1 MHQSISKYSIVLL
14 IALAFTAEQQ
24 LAAQETPGFTG
35 EFHEARSNLIYLR
48 HRNYDAETGSFLCK
62 DPIGVTGGLN
72 SYAYCRGNPVNNQ
85 DPLGLLTPADTAA
98 AALVGG
104 GIGLVGQGL
113 GDFVFQRPVQWQ
125 NYVASAAGGAT
136 TAALLVNTFNPALAG
151 AGGGAA
157 SNTVRQAANL
167 VTGQQQSYSPA
178 SLATEVVV
186 SGAFTMA
193 GSTVGAMVKSGG
205 QTTTLT
211 IAATSRNAAPLSG
224 SGAPFHVVYSAGDE
238 AAHAVGQRFFQMET
252 KAMSMNAFNSYL
264 NQSYG
269 SISIPVAAANSALV
283 TQAGL
288 PAASC
293 ASASVSAFARG
304 WFSQSGSYLGFAAKV
319 GLDPSGVLI
328 DKAAEL
334 VGSNLADIKGATYD
348 PVSNQI
354 IFLGSNTTP
363 GVEGIDMDYFYTAV
377 QAVYGSAIPPYVSL
391 DAPASA
397 ASLWQDLGDGDGNF
411 EAQEWGGFTLRYNP
425 LWAEV
430 DSNVAVRVKCKIGAT
445 NYDFN
450 VNFTPQTIDW
460 LQYPNGQYP
469 MHLVYSNITG
479 TAPPGISVWDGP
491 FTSLPYPQTVLDYVN
506 TSSNTSGGQDWTY
519 SFQLYNG
526 GTGTITNISFA
537 VIPDRQHR
545 RFGGRL
551 EGTKLGWV
559 LQEADRIMKIDIL
572 KTLC

>member
-205 QTTTLT
+205 QTTALT

-469 MHLVYSNITG
+469 MHLVYSSITG
-479 TAPPGISVWDGP
+479 TAPQRGDV
-491 FTSLPYPQTVLDYVN
+491 FVL
-506 TSSNTSGGQDWTY
+506 
-519 SFQLYNG
+519 
-526 GTGTITNISFA
+526 
-537 VIPDRQHR
+537 R
-545 RFGGRL
+545 
-551 EGTKLGWV
+551 
-559 LQEADRIMKIDIL
+559 M
-572 KTLC
+572 

>member
-1 MHQSISKYSIVLL
+1 MKNLYIS
-14 IALAFTAEQQ
+14 IALIIATSVISLCA
-24 LAAQETPGFTG
+24 PGFTG
-35 EFHEARSNLIYLR
+35 QQSSSSGDLFLRYRYYDPEA
-48 HRNYDAETGSFLCK
+48 GVFLSK
-62 DPIGVTGGLN
+62 DPIGVAGGLN
-72 SYAYCRGNPVNNQ
+72 AYQYCASNPTNLTDPMGLTYKTNLIFLKDFLTGEGEEGNNRVYGFDAVQTQEMASSPGVNKMRDLFYAKSGSDVQDYGYGTLNAAIGTLLNPKTADWGSTAAQVGAWNNGKVTNLGNGYAAFSVSNSATVNSLLYHIGDAVQTLTFGLVPATAINRTTG
-85 DPLGLLTPADTAA
+85 PLGSIKQTFEWTEPIDSSRLGNSSDTFKP
-98 AALVGG
+98 LK
-104 GIGLVGQGL
+104 
-113 GDFVFQRPVQWQ
+113 FK
-125 NYVASAAGGAT
+125 N
-136 TAALLVNTFNPALAG
+136 
-151 AGGGAA
+151 
-157 SNTVRQAANL
+157 SNRMQ
-167 VTGQQQSYSPA
+167 
-178 SLATEVVV
+178 
-186 SGAFTMA
+186 
-193 GSTVGAMVKSGG
+193 
-205 QTTTLT
+205 
-211 IAATSRNAAPLSG
+211 
-224 SGAPFHVVYSAGDE
+224 
-238 AAHAVGQRFFQMET
+238 
-252 KAMSMNAFNSYL
+252 
-264 NQSYG
+264 
-269 SISIPVAAANSALV
+269 
-283 TQAGL
+283 
-288 PAASC
+288 
-293 ASASVSAFARG
+293 
-304 WFSQSGSYLGFAAKV
+304 
-319 GLDPSGVLI
+319 SGVLI

-348 PVSNQI
+348 PASNQI
-354 IFLGSNTTP
+354 IFLGSNSTP

-469 MHLVYSNITG
+469 MHLVYPSITG

-506 TSSNTSGGQDWTY
+506 ASSNTSGGQDWTY
-519 SFQLYNG
+519 PFQLYNG

-559 LQEADRIMKIDIL
+559 LQEADRIMKCLAIGTDNVTGANYTSATVPIAGFKNL
-572 KTLC
+572 AEINAAGTSVLARLSYYGSSESLFPLPFLVKIV

>member
-1 MHQSISKYSIVLL
+1 MKNIIIWSVLL
-14 IALAFTAEQQ
+14 IIGFPEILFSESV
-24 LAAQETPGFTG
+24 AAQEHYAFAGQASDKSIALQYNR
-35 EFHEARSNLIYLR
+35 ARFF
-48 HRNYDAETGSFLCK
+48 DPETGTFLSK
-62 DPIGVTGGLN
+62 DPISIQGGLN
-72 SYAYCRGNPVNNQ
+72 QYLYCFANPVNLV
-85 DPLGLLTPADTAA
+85 DPLGLEAWDSFWGGVRMFGGGLQFAAGYSLAA
-98 AALVGG
+98 AGVG
-104 GIGLVGQGL
+104 
-113 GDFVFQRPVQWQ
+113 
-125 NYVASAAGGAT
+125 ASA
-136 TAALLVNTFNPALAG
+136 
-151 AGGGAA
+151 
-157 SNTVRQAANL
+157 
-167 VTGQQQSYSPA
+167 TGI
-178 SLATEVVV
+178 
-186 SGAFTMA
+186 
-193 GSTVGAMVKSGG
+193 GSTVGVPGIIVGTAVGAHGADTFQAGARQLFTGMPVDTFTSQTFQSAGLSQSQANLLDAGIGIVGSGG
-205 QTTTLT
+205 AGLWSGASKVSAMSKLPEASGMSISRMLTLADEGAVYIPNYRSLPET
-211 IAATSRNAAPLSG
+211 FRNASPIAKGLMVESG
-224 SGAPFHVVYSAGDE
+224 E
-238 AAHAVGQRFFQMET
+238 
-252 KAMSMNAFNSYL
+252 
-264 NQSYG
+264 
-269 SISIPVAAANSALV
+269 ISIPAMNLWQRAAGSTSIAYTGLTAKADIFAGFLGSGLLGANGVNLALLSARD
-283 TQAGL
+283 Q
-288 PAASC
+288 
-293 ASASVSAFARG
+293 
-304 WFSQSGSYLGFAAKV
+304 
-319 GLDPSGVLI
+319 SGVLI

-354 IFLGSNTTP
+354 IFLGSNSTP